1 MYNEYGYFSFN
12 FNVKQF
18 LCDKPIGLL
27 VGSLSAKKW
36 VKCYFPDKSTKLAGM
51 VGKGLRS
58 NIFNGSK
65 MAIHYF
71 VFCAPFS
78 KWRLFALSRA
88 MLYP

>member
-1 MYNEYGYFSFN
+1 MREELRNEVDSMLEMGVVGPSTSSYA
-12 FNVKQF
+12 
-18 LCDKPIGLL
+18 L

-36 VKCYFPDKSTKLAGM
+36 LVKSTKLAGM

-58 NIFNGSK
+58 NFFNGSK

-78 KWRLFALSRA
+78 KLRLFALSRV
-88 MLYP
+88 MLSP